1 MWEKRG
7 VASTHSN
14 RLYLHTVQRLWP
26 AAHTYPL
33 QCLMCTWPAELAG
46 PTFAQKCCPMPFL
59 CQTHAEILHS
69 TSHLRTILMET
80 LKEPVRCLTASIGI
94 AYLITTTPITAG
106 EWQSIF
112 FEHLDYINFVP
123 KKMLSKKEHLWISN
137 SLLKAIRMKD

>member
-59 CQTHAEILHS
+59 CRTHAEILHS

-106 EWQSIF
+106 ENGRVYFLNIWTILILFQRKCYQRKNICGYLTLFLKQSG
-112 FEHLDYINFVP
+112 
-123 KKMLSKKEHLWISN
+123 
-137 SLLKAIRMKD
+137 